1 MPQSEQ
7 QTWNVKNMW
16 NLRYLCQGFMY
27 IIPSQEISKS
37 IIRRC
42 SGHREDFLVWFHFLF
57 KCFLAWAILSYT
69 CTSPKHPNGMR
80 WNASQLLFRKSNI
93 FFLNKA
99 RSQTIF
105 FTTSYVIANAVP
117 LLSFPNPN
125 KFKFVPA
132 CWSSSTKQTSG
143 RKSSILRLHIQ
154 MAYCFRA
161 FLSVLQMTWPY
172 QYLASLRLGSFFEL
186 TAQTR
191 LHRSAPLL
199 NHGLSWAICL
209 HAGELDFWITDDS
222 SNLGSVKA
230 AMPPHCRHTVLQLQ
244 FQ

>member
-1 MPQSEQ
+1 MKCVTTTISEKQYILSEQ
-7 QTWNVKNMW
+7 GTV
-16 NLRYLCQGFMY
+16 
-27 IIPSQEISKS
+27 
-37 IIRRC
+37 
-42 SGHREDFLVWFHFLF
+42 
-57 KCFLAWAILSYT
+57 
-69 CTSPKHPNGMR
+69 PNH
-80 WNASQLLFRKSNI
+80 
-93 FFLNKA
+93 
-99 RSQTIF
+99 F

-172 QYLASLRLGSFFEL
+172 QYLASLRLAHVSSWL
-186 TAQTR
+186 PRTR

-230 AMPPHCRHTVLQLQ
+230 AMPPHVDIQYCNYSSSKW
-244 FQ
+244 